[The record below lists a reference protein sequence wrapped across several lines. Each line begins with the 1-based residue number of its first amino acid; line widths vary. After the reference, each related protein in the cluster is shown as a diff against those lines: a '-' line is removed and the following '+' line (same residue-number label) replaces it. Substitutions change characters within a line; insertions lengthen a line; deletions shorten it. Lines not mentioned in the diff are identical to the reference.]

1 MRLNINIQMGED
13 LMGIGAIGWEGLNQ
27 TSSVEST
34 YIL

>member
-13 LMGIGAIGWEGLNQ
+13 LMGIGAIGWEGINQ
-27 TSSVEST
+27 TPSLESM